1 MSGPVQGQS
10 KTRVIGLGYKPR
22 KKNVELKWGVL
33 ETQPINKDE
42 VTEYLYTKL
51 GFESIVEGND
61 AIKAYVYEAVT
72 F

>member
-1 MSGPVQGQS
+1 
-10 KTRVIGLGYKPR
+10 
-22 KKNVELKWGVL
+22 LKWGVL